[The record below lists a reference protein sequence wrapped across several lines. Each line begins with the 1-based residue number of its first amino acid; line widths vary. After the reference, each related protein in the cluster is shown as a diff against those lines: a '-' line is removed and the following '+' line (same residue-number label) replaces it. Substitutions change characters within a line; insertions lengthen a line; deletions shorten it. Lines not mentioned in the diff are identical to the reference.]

1 MLQTFLVSSDNQ
13 EIKSLFEVLHSISS
27 HESNCHSI
35 LLQPSLSPKF
45 LGLAMYPKQI
55 SQGWLHMFFSSILI
69 FEVIL
74 SITSLINIF
83 KCILFFRSIIF
94 EVIFFVTSLVNI
106 SFFTTFINVIFGI
119 PLPFFRSRNMNQL
132 VVPHGCINHSHVN
145 MTKTL

>member
-13 EIKSLFEVLHSISS
+13 EIKTMFEVLRSISS

-74 SITSLINIF
+74 SITSLIKIF

-119 PLPFFRSRNMNQL
+119 PLPFFRSLNMNQL
-132 VVPHGCINHSHVN
+132 IVPHGCINHFHVN
-145 MTKTL
+145 MTKTF